1 MPAFAVHA
9 DEVSLFPFTITMTI
23 TIQQNIQR
31 IVHSYP
37 TFCCEKLMLAVLLLF
52 FSLAISAQP
61 RCKVTLFG
69 VENGLPAGITT
80 SIAQS
85 TDNLIWVT
93 SWNGLS
99 CYDGY
104 RFTTFRNYPGK
115 NLLPTNHLIYVTAGT
130 HGNLWTETYTD
141 EMFFFDSRKCQ
152 FVPIKTTSGADGK
165 KHATLG
171 SPAPHGVN
179 SSLKL
184 RKAYPLANGKTWLIG
199 RGNDH
204 YRVTDSLIAVSDDAI
219 KHFSLPGVFMHVRL
233 DSKGNEWCFTSQG
246 IYLQGE
252 KKLSDLPFDHLAEVK
267 GTTWF
272 ATPDGS
278 LGKYH
283 NGKIVLVKLAA
294 AVKEMSSMIAVD
306 NRYLAFATDR
316 GVLIYDTSTQH
327 ETLYAVQNPSN
338 PVNGVSEIFLDKRK
352 RLWCFNSGNGV
363 TMIDISSRKSV
374 WMNATLPDEADNTRS
389 NAPVF
394 HIDNNNTVWM
404 IPTNG
409 TFAYYDETKSQLVPY
424 ILTPD
429 NGISG
434 KIARVR
440 RAFSDRQGNLW
451 LMAQHN
457 LALVNF
463 HYMNVMTT
471 MRSDYEN
478 TRAVYQLPGISGVTL
493 AGTVDG
499 KLLTYDSAMN
509 LTAQHQIAKN
519 VYAIY
524 CDSRHRMWYASK
536 GDGIVVIYP
545 DGTRRHY
552 KHDSSNGYSL
562 SSNDVYDIMEDG
574 KGRMLVAT
582 FGGGLNIIDET
593 DPQAWRFIHSGND
606 LKQYDTNRFAKIRRI
621 ARTKSGVILLSTT
634 DGLLTYSE
642 NFKTYD
648 RVRFFVSS
656 HIDAAPTS
664 LYSSAVMQTCVMN
677 NGSVYVA
684 TLGGGLQRIASESL
698 LKDNLTFEGVNTH
711 SIETIFGLVCDNND
725 NLWVIGESR
734 IACLYSTS
742 GKFVEFG
749 AKEIGDVNITEARPS
764 HHVQTDRIVLGIEG
778 GILSFVPKNMK
789 KSHYQPKIV
798 FTAINY
804 PDNQG
809 MQPLL
814 NIEQLDLDTDHRT
827 FTIYFSALDYNDNSG
842 IRYAYKL
849 DDGSAATEDGWTY
862 TRSGMNSVSFSDFP
876 AGSHTLYVR
885 STNSDGVWM
894 DNVQAIKIYAEPTFI
909 ESWWGRMIVILIL
922 ILAIGYAIQ
931 RYMHRKKA
939 EIREEATEQ
948 ADARKVRFL
957 LQTPEIIDEDKQLM
971 DRLLEYIGEHISEPE
986 LKVDD
991 LASNLNLG
999 RSAFYTRIR
1008 RVADMTPND
1017 FLRHVRMQR
1026 AEELVKKSHLTFSQI
1041 AYHVGFTDPKYF
1053 GKCFKKHT
1061 GMSPSEYREK
1071 FASETETIEPEEE

>member
-1 MPAFAVHA
+1 M
-9 DEVSLFPFTITMTI
+9 
-23 TIQQNIQR
+23 
-31 IVHSYP
+31 HSYP
-37 TFCCEKLMLAVLLLF
+37 TFCCEKLMLAVLLLLF

-115 NLLPTNHLIYVTAGT
+115 NLLPTNHLTYVTAGT

-152 FVPIKTTSGADGK
+152 YVPIKTSAASNGELHAKLGKPTSQ
-165 KHATLG
+165 
-171 SPAPHGVN
+171 GVN
-179 SSLKL
+179 KSLKL
-184 RKAYPLANGKTWLIG
+184 RKAYPLANGQTWLIG

-204 YRVTDSLIAVSDDAI
+204 FRVTDSIITSSDDAI
-219 KHFSLPGVFMHVRL
+219 RHFSLPGVFMWVCL

-246 IYLQGE
+246 VYLQGE

-267 GTTWF
+267 GTTWL
-272 ATPDGS
+272 ATPDGV
-278 LGKYH
+278 LGKYY
-283 NGKIVLVKLAA
+283 NGKIVLVKLTT
-294 AVKEMSSMIAVD
+294 AVKEFNNMIAVD
-306 NRYLAFATDR
+306 NRYLAFATDN
-316 GVLIYDTSTQH
+316 GVLIYDTSTQR
-327 ETLYAVQNPSN
+327 EQVVAVQNPSN
-338 PVNGVSEIFLDKRK
+338 PVSGVSEIFLDKFR
-352 RLWCFNSGNGV
+352 RLWCFNSGSGV
-363 TMIDISSRKSV
+363 TMIDFNTRQTV
-374 WMNATLPDEADNTRS
+374 WMNATLPDEADNTHAS
-389 NAPVF
+389 APVF

-409 TFAYYDETKSQLVPY
+409 TFAYYDEKQKQLVPY
-424 ILTPD
+424 ALKPG

-434 KIARVR
+434 EIARVR

-463 HYMNVMTT
+463 QYMNVMTVK
-471 MRSDYEN
+471 RNDFEN
-478 TRAVYQLPGISGVTL
+478 TRAVYQLPGTSGVTL
-493 AGTVDG
+493 VGTVDG
-499 KLLTYDSAMN
+499 KVLTYDYAMK
-509 LTAQHQIAKN
+509 LTAQEQIAKN
-519 VYAIY
+519 VYAVY
-524 CDSRHRMWYASK
+524 SDSRNRIWYASK
-536 GDGIVVIYP
+536 GDGIIVKCP
-545 DGTRRHY
+545 DGTQRHY
-552 KHDSSNGYSL
+552 KHDSNNGYSL

-574 KGRMLVAT
+574 KGRILVAT
-582 FGGGLNIIDET
+582 FGGGLNIIDES
-593 DPQAWRFIHSGND
+593 DPDAWKFIHAGND
-606 LKQYDTNRFAKIRRI
+606 LKQYDVNTFAKIRRI
-621 ARTKSGVILLSTT
+621 ERAKNGVILLSTT

-642 NFKTYD
+642 DFRKYEA
-648 RVRFFVSS
+648 VKFFASS
-656 HIDAAPTS
+656 RIDGDPAS
-664 LYSSAVMQTCVMN
+664 LYSSAVMQTCVMK

-684 TLGGGLQRIASESL
+684 TLGGGLQRITSESL
-698 LKDNLTFEGVNTH
+698 LKDKLTFEGVNTH
-711 SIETIFGLVCDNND
+711 SIETIFGLVCDNKD

-734 IACLYSTS
+734 IARLDSKS
-742 GKFVEFG
+742 GEFVEFG

-764 HHVQTDRIVLGIEG
+764 HNVQTDRIILGIEG
-778 GILSFVPKNMK
+778 GILAFEPKNMK

-814 NIEQLDLDTDHRT
+814 NIERLNLDTDHRT

-1041 AYHVGFTDPKYF
+1041 AYQVGFTDPKYF